1 MVVRTRSVCVPD
13 VALESRLPARTRH
26 QAERVARHLRVL
38 TVAARIGA
46 AVSAFFGIQQLIVG
60 PDLLW
65 MALVNLGSA
74 VIFLLI
80 PALYRFGEIVAPL
93 VFFVVA
99 YASIT
104 VVGWH
109 IGTGSGMQ
117 FYFLVAATLMVLI
130 LGIDHMLLASILAAL
145 GAATAIALEFW
156 VPDDTGVLPHWAK
169 TSGFVITTISAWVL
183 VVATVWYALREIAR
197 AREAM
202 ESEYER
208 SEKLLT
214 NILPATIAERLKD
227 PSRNIIA
234 DKYDDAS
241 ILFADIAGYTKRA
254 SDTSPS
260 DLVRF
265 LDRLYTDLDALVD
278 RHGLEK
284 VKTSG
289 DSYMVVSGVPQ
300 PRADHIE
307 ALACLALDMAEAVAD
322 LKDPKGRV
330 VPLRI
335 GLAAGPVVAGVVGA
349 RKFFY
354 DVWGDAVNVAAR
366 METTDVEGRIQVPQ
380 NVYDR
385 LNHPFVLEE
394 RGDVDI
400 KGKGDYAHLVPG
412 RAPRRRRGT
421 PRRRTRC
428 RHGQP
433 LDLAVL
439 RLDQPGQ
446 LLQAVD
452 ELMQHVGGAG
462 ILGVDVIV
470 HCADGV
476 DCRIDASSD
485 QVDDLAGA
493 VLVGRELRQGG
504 TGRNGVGATVWH
516 RVEGAHPFRD
526 GVAGLACEV
535 DELIKLQ
542 VKVAEVGPHDVPVRL
557 LALQVEFD
565 QIDQDPLQVGGE
577 LGRGVKSLYF
587 CFCATCCGS
596 HVSFNLS

>member
-1 MVVRTRSVCVPD
+1 VVVKVRPICVPE
-13 VALESRLPARTRH
+13 VALESRVPARTRN
-26 QAERVARHLRVL
+26 QAERMARNLRVL
-38 TVAARIGA
+38 TVATRIGA
-46 AVSAFFGIQQLIVG
+46 VVSAFFGIQQLVLG

-65 MALVNLGSA
+65 MAILNLVSA
-74 VIFLLI
+74 VILLFV
-80 PALYRFGEIVAPL
+80 PLLYKYGELVAPL
-93 VFFVVA
+93 VFFLVS

-130 LGIDHMLLASILAAL
+130 LGIDHIVLASVLAGL
-145 GAATAIALEFW
+145 GAATAIALEFL
-156 VPDDTGVLPHWAK
+156 VPDDTGVLPQWAR
-169 TSGFVITTISAWVL
+169 TSGFVITTISAWIL
-183 VVATVWYALREIAR
+183 VVATVWYALREIGR

-254 SDTSPS
+254 SETTPS

-265 LDRLYTDLDALVD
+265 LDRLYTDLDTLVD
-278 RHGLEK
+278 KHGLEK

-300 PRADHIE
+300 PRADHVE

-322 LKDPKGRV
+322 LTDPQGRE

-335 GLAAGPVVAGVVGA
+335 GLASGPVVAGVVGA

-380 NVYDR
+380 NVYERINDK
-385 LNHPFVLEE
+385 FVLVE
-394 RGDVDI
+394 RGDVAI
-400 KGKGDYAHLVPG
+400 KGKGVMHTWY
-412 RAPRRRRGT
+412 
-421 PRRRTRC
+421 
-428 RHGQP
+428 
-433 LDLAVL
+433 
-439 RLDQPGQ
+439 
-446 LLQAVD
+446 
-452 ELMQHVGGAG
+452 
-462 ILGVDVIV
+462 
-470 HCADGV
+470 
-476 DCRIDASSD
+476 
-485 QVDDLAGA
+485 
-493 VLVGRELRQGG
+493 LVGRRDDNAVRSAVEQG
-504 TGRNGVGATVWH
+504 A
-516 RVEGAHPFRD
+516 P
-526 GVAGLACEV
+526 AGSV
-535 DELIKLQ
+535 
-542 VKVAEVGPHDVPVRL
+542 
-557 LALQVEFD
+557 
-565 QIDQDPLQVGGE
+565 
-577 LGRGVKSLYF
+577 
-587 CFCATCCGS
+587 
-596 HVSFNLS
+596 